1 MDRSF
6 PTSPRI
12 DRGQPLQELLETE
25 ESTGQPLV
33 VDTMSVSAESAV
45 PVGQTAPRIG
55 GILDKVPW
63 TGGSNLKP
71 NDAPVD
77 VLCFRPENFREMQ
90 KQHDSLKK
98 GLPVEQRLEL
108 GDGTKSPISLIN

>member
-12 DRGQPLQELLETE
+12 DRCQPLQELSDTE
-25 ESTGQPLV
+25 ESTGQSLV
-33 VDTMSVSAESAV
+33 MDTMLVSAGSAV

-71 NDAPVD
+71 NVAPVD
-77 VLCFRPENFREMQ
+77 VLCFGPENFREMQ
-90 KQHDSLKK
+90 NNMIH
-98 GLPVEQRLEL
+98 
-108 GDGTKSPISLIN
+108 